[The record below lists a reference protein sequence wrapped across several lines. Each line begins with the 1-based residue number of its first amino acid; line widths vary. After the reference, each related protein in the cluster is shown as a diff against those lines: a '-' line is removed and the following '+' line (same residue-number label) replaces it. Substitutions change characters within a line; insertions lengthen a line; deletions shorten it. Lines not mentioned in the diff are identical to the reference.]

1 MRGLPASAF
10 ITETVAQM
18 AYTTESTPQSTINH
32 NAVIEFASNLKV
44 APRRGRDVGSG
55 AQKAG
60 PPAQKGG
67 LKSAG
72 TMPKSQSRCN
82 AKGGKF
88 GRFRQLFAPEPAV
101 LVKFLEMAI
110 GPMR

>member
-10 ITETVAQM
+10 ITDTVAQM

-44 APRRGRDVGSG
+44 APRRGRGLAAG

-82 AKGGKF
+82 AKGGKND
-88 GRFRQLFAPEPAV
+88 RFRQLFAPQAAV
-101 LVKFLEMAI
+101 FIRFPEM
-110 GPMR
+110 